1 MLDVI
6 REMNALRREMDRL
19 FVGATAS
26 PRRVALLPGRGA
38 RQYPL
43 INTGQDHDNLYV
55 EALMPGV
62 DPKTLD
68 VSVIGNTLTVSGEK
82 ARRPAGAPS
91 AEEEAYHRSERAA
104 GKFSRSVALPVEV
117 DDQRVAAR
125 YDHGVLHITLPK
137 AESAKPRRINVAVA
151 A

>member
-6 REMNALRREMDRL
+6 RELDAVRREMDRL
-19 FVGATAS
+19 FAGVTAS
-26 PRRVALLPGRGA
+26 PRRAAFLPGRAA

-43 INTGQDHDNLYV
+43 VNTSQDRDNLYV

-62 DPKTLD
+62 DPKTLA
-68 VSVIGNTLTVSGEK
+68 VSMVKSTLTVSGEK
-82 ARRPAGAPS
+82 VRRPAGAPP

-104 GKFSRSVALPVEV
+104 GKFSRSLDLPVEV
-117 DDQRVAAR
+117 DDQRVAAH
-125 YDHGVLHITLPK
+125 YEHGVLRITLPK

>member
-6 REMNALRREMDRL
+6 REMDALRREMDRR
-19 FVGATAS
+19 VAGAIAS
-26 PRRVALLPGRGA
+26 PRWAAFLPGRGA

-43 INTGQDHDNLYV
+43 INTSQDHDHLYV

-68 VSVIGNTLTVSGEK
+68 VSVVGNTLVVSGEK
-82 ARRPAGAPS
+82 SRRPAGTPS

-104 GKFSRSVALPVEV
+104 GRFSRSVELPVEA
-117 DDQRVAAR
+117 DDRRVAAR
-125 YDHGVLHITLPK
+125 YEHGVLHITLPK